1 MAIVGAGP
9 RGTSVLERLLAR
21 FAALPE
27 PRIVLEIHLVD
38 PFPAGPGHVWRT
50 DQSRLYLMNTQ
61 SFYPTLVPD
70 GELAAASPTGLSFD
84 QWRASQ
90 RTDPDASL
98 SEEDA
103 AELAGLRTAGFPS
116 RALYGRYLRW
126 TFERLAARLPA
137 GVALHEHRTE
147 AVSAR
152 PAPAAS
158 GFAPGLYRG
167 EGGPTTAVPGYV
179 VDLADG
185 TRLAVDRLVLALGH
199 LASRLGPEQELLA
212 AGAQQAGLRYWP
224 PAVPND
230 VVWDAL
236 PAAQP
241 VLVRGMGLNFFDVL
255 GQLTEGRGGQ
265 FVPTGLPAGEAL
277 RYLPSGREP
286 LIAAASRRG
295 TPYRAKAELQS
306 YYPRS
311 VRLRFLSAE
320 AIAGLAEGLDKPG
333 FDHDLWPLLHR
344 DALWAYYSTLAR
356 VRPDAVCPVAVCP
369 QTVQAEAVRQQAVQA
384 GAGPTGATGTG
395 PGAPVFLDQ
404 LAAALS
410 GTTPEWSS
418 SLEDVLAVHVARQDR
433 LNLEALAR
441 PFAARH
447 FAGHQ
452 AFADAVHAYLQ
463 ADARG
468 SAAGEDDPL
477 KMAIGALNAGRAVLK
492 SVVCD
497 GGITDESWLG
507 ELRGWFESFVEGL
520 ASGPPALRVEQLAAL
535 VREGIVRF
543 VGPDPVFGLDPEQRV
558 FTASSPWVDAP
569 PWRSKDLIEALAP
582 ANRVLQNSSPLLEQ
596 LLADGLIRP
605 RIMLAA
611 DGQPV
616 ATSGLDLSHP
626 PYRAL
631 DSSGRIVQNL
641 YVIGLQLSSVQW
653 GTAIAAQAGSEYPS
667 GYRTL
672 QDADLIA
679 GHILAAGE

>member
-1 MAIVGAGP
+1 M
-9 RGTSVLERLLAR
+9 
-21 FAALPE
+21 
-27 PRIVLEIHLVD
+27 
-38 PFPAGPGHVWRT
+38 
-50 DQSRLYLMNTQ
+50 
-61 SFYPTLVPD
+61 
-70 GELAAASPTGLSFD
+70 
-84 QWRASQ
+84 
-90 RTDPDASL
+90 
-98 SEEDA
+98 
-103 AELAGLRTAGFPS
+103 
-116 RALYGRYLRW
+116 
-126 TFERLAARLPA
+126 
-137 GVALHEHRTE
+137 
-147 AVSAR
+147 
-152 PAPAAS
+152 
-158 GFAPGLYRG
+158 
-167 EGGPTTAVPGYV
+167 
-179 VDLADG
+179 
-185 TRLAVDRLVLALGH
+185 
-199 LASRLGPEQELLA
+199 
-212 AGAQQAGLRYWP
+212 
-224 PAVPND
+224 
-230 VVWDAL
+230 
-236 PAAQP
+236 
-241 VLVRGMGLNFFDVL
+241 
-255 GQLTEGRGGQ
+255 
-265 FVPTGLPAGEAL
+265 
-277 RYLPSGREP
+277 
-286 LIAAASRRG
+286 
-295 TPYRAKAELQS
+295 QS

-320 AIAGLAEGLDKPG
+320 AIAGLADGGWTSP
-333 FDHDLWPLLHR
+333 
-344 DALWAYYSTLAR
+344 ALTTTCGRCCTGTPSGPTTQRWRGS
-356 VRPDAVCPVAVCP
+356 VRTGSPVADARRRSKP
-369 QTVQAEAVRQQAVQA
+369 RRSDSRRSK
-384 GAGPTGATGTG
+384 P
-395 PGAPVFLDQ
+395 APVPPGPPEPAPEPRCSWTN
-404 LAAALS
+404 AAALS
-410 GTTPEWSS
+410 GPPGWSS

-596 LLADGLIRP
+596 LLADGLVRP

-616 ATSGLDLSHP
+616 ATSGLDLSQP

-631 DSSGRIVQNL
+631 DSSGRIVRGP
-641 YVIGLQLSSVQW
+641 VRDR
-653 GTAIAAQAGSEYPS
+653 AAALLGAVGHRDRRAGRIRYPS